1 MNPSPYSNDQYT
13 IGWISALNEEFM
25 VAMAMLDEEH
35 GRPQS
40 TPQEDTNVYHLGR
53 IGDHNVAMACLSG
66 GQMGTGPAAIVA
78 ENMRRTFKSIR
89 FALLVGVGGGV
100 PGKGKVIRL
109 GDAVVSYPSGTYTG
123 VVQYDYGKL
132 KGNGHIQR
140 KDWFSAPPSKVL
152 SAVNLLKTYHR
163 RPKNPINNMLG
174 FIDDLG
180 EEYAYPEA
188 SEALDRLYQADQG
201 HVPEAETCD
210 SCNTQAFVPRKPR
223 KFPSKPCVHYGIIAS
238 GNVVVKDGTE
248 RERIDQRYENSI
260 LCFEMEAAGLM
271 NNSPCLVIRGI
282 SDYSDSHKNDQWQ
295 NRAIGVSSAYAKELL
310 SLIGPSDMEVLSPI
324 AARVLD
330 TGKRSHYQAPY
341 TQEIVN
347 PDRQFPES

>member
-25 VAMAMLDEEH
+25 VATAMLDEEH

-100 PGKGKVIRL
+100 PGKGKDIRL
-109 GDAVVSYPSGTYTG
+109 GDVVVSYPSGTYTG

-132 KGNGHIQR
+132 RGNGHIQR

-152 SAVNLLKTYHR
+152 SAVKQHT
-163 RPKNPINNMLG
+163 
-174 FIDDLG
+174 
-180 EEYAYPEA
+180 
-188 SEALDRLYQADQG
+188 
-201 HVPEAETCD
+201 V
-210 SCNTQAFVPRKPR
+210 
-223 KFPSKPCVHYGIIAS
+223 
-238 GNVVVKDGTE
+238 
-248 RERIDQRYENSI
+248 
-260 LCFEMEAAGLM
+260 
-271 NNSPCLVIRGI
+271 
-282 SDYSDSHKNDQWQ
+282 
-295 NRAIGVSSAYAKELL
+295 
-310 SLIGPSDMEVLSPI
+310 
-324 AARVLD
+324 
-330 TGKRSHYQAPY
+330 
-341 TQEIVN
+341 
-347 PDRQFPES
+347 

>member
-40 TPQEDTNVYHLGR
+40 TPQENTNIYHLGR

-89 FALLVGVGGGV
+89 FALLMGVGGGV
-100 PGKGKVIRL
+100 PGKGKDIRV
-109 GDAVVSYPSGTYTG
+109 GDVVVSYPSGTYTG

-132 KGNGHIQR
+132 KGNCHIQR
-140 KDWFSAPPSKVL
+140 KDWFSAPPS
-152 SAVNLLKTYHR
+152 
-163 RPKNPINNMLG
+163 
-174 FIDDLG
+174 FIDELG
-180 EEYAYPEA
+180 EEYIYPEA

-210 SCNTQAFVPRKPR
+210 SCNTHALVPRKPR
-223 KFPSKPCVHYGIIAS
+223 KFPSKLCIHYGIIAS

-271 NNSPCLVIRGI
+271 NNFPCLVIRGM

-295 NRAIGVSSAYAKELL
+295 NCAIAVSSAYAKELL
-310 SLIGPSDMEVLSPI
+310 SLIGPSDMEVLPPI
-324 AARVLD
+324 ARIS
-330 TGKRSHYQAPY
+330 SHKPH
-341 TQEIVN
+341 
-347 PDRQFPES
+347 